1 MILIS
6 ISEHQYLLMHY
17 PSVRPHLNSPSKT
30 CPLMQNRVRIILI
43 IIFNLRGVYLTSQ
56 KEFGPDA
63 SRTSSSADFA
73 RDMFG
78 NIGAPLTTSDEEDID
93 DENDYPEADQVDSS
107 FVQDTECHD
116 HILEIHLRDG
126 NPDSPKKSIPK
137 RKSTISEL
145 EKGYV
150 YYDDC
155 HQIVV
160 VDIKYA

>member
-1 MILIS
+1 
-6 ISEHQYLLMHY
+6 
-17 PSVRPHLNSPSKT
+17 
-30 CPLMQNRVRIILI
+30 
-43 IIFNLRGVYLTSQ
+43 
-56 KEFGPDA
+56 
-63 SRTSSSADFA
+63 
-73 RDMFG
+73 MFG